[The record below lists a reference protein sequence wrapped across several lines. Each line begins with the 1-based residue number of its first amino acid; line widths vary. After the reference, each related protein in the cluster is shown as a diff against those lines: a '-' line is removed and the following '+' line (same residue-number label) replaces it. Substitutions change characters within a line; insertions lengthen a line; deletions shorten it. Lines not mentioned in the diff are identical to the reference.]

1 MPAQY
6 RKKKRVAGP
15 SKNEE
20 KVERA
25 RQAEFMSRSSN
36 SFGARY
42 PDVKAMTVAL
52 VFTGAQGQSLGEETR
67 KYGPQDPC
75 DFAVPCPGMCGV
87 GSFDLAGKVAQV
99 LESRAEVSEG
109 AGVCQEKLHTGA
121 ACGCALKVRLQ
132 VEYRGAPEA

>member
-20 KVERA
+20 KVERH
-25 RQAEFMSRSSN
+25 RQAELMGRSTN
-36 SFGARY
+36 SLGARY
-42 PDVKAMTVAL
+42 PDVRKLTVTL
-52 VFTGAQGQSLGEETR
+52 TFTGAQGQNLGEESR
-67 KYGPQDPC
+67 SYGPQDPA

-99 LESRAEVSEG
+99 LESRLESSE
-109 AGVCQEKLHTGA
+109 ASGVCQQKLQTGSDCA
-121 ACGCALKVRLQ
+121 CALKVRLE
-132 VEYRGAPEA
+132 VAYA